1 MRDLELLGELRQRV
15 LREARTLHD
24 YIQLEFH
31 DCAILNLNNEVSL
44 DGRPV
49 PFSGEGEELLRPL
62 SGSTVVEVTRTSEY
76 FALGFSGGR
85 VLSMNLRP
93 EAWRSAE
100 ALSMYLPGEPIVV
113 LNEP

>member
-1 MRDLELLGELRQRV
+1 MRDLELLGELRQRA

-31 DCAILNLNNEVSL
+31 DSVILNLNNEATL

-49 PFSGEGEELLRPL
+49 PFSKDGEELLRAL
-62 SGSTVVEVTRTSEY
+62 SGTTVLEVTRTPEY
-76 FALGFSGGR
+76 FGLTFSGGR
-85 VLSMNLRP
+85 VLLMNLRP
-93 EAWRSAE
+93 EAWRSPK
-100 ALSMYLPGEPIVV
+100 ALSMHLPGEPIVV